1 MSSES
6 GLVLAGLHVL
16 LQEIGTSFSSLS
28 VLRQLWFIT
37 VPSRVERL
45 IHLQIFHACTPARYL
60 LCPDLRARSPNARCD
75 C

>member
-1 MSSES
+1 MSSER

-37 VPSRVERL
+37 VASRVER
-45 IHLQIFHACTPARYL
+45 
-60 LCPDLRARSPNARCD
+60 
-75 C
+75 